1 MTTMELNAELFRQL
15 SIIAED
21 ESLMRK
27 AVKAVTRLAKQKET
41 EETEYIGKEEI
52 LKGIF
57 SMNYKI
63 IVKPSFEREAKW
75 LAKHYA
81 SFKKDYAALLDE
93 LERNPTAGTDL
104 GGGLRKIRMRIAS
117 KGKGK
122 SGGARVITFT
132 VVVAVEETEINLL
145 YIYDKAERESVS
157 AHEIEALLRKN
168 GL

>member
-1 MTTMELNAELFRQL
+1 
-15 SIIAED
+15 
-21 ESLMRK
+21 
-27 AVKAVTRLAKQKET
+27 
-41 EETEYIGKEEI
+41 
-52 LKGIF
+52 
-57 SMNYKI
+57 MNYKI
-63 IVKPSFEREAKW
+63 VLDRTFEKEVKQ
-75 LAKHYA
+75 LAKRYP
-81 SFKKDYAALLDE
+81 SLKSDIKALRDE
-93 LERNPTAGTDL
+93 ILANPTAGTDL

-122 SGGARVITFT
+122 SGGARVIT

>member
-1 MTTMELNAELFRQL
+1 
-15 SIIAED
+15 
-21 ESLMRK
+21 
-27 AVKAVTRLAKQKET
+27 
-41 EETEYIGKEEI
+41 
-52 LKGIF
+52 
-57 SMNYKI
+57 MNYKI
-63 IVKPSFEREAKW
+63 VLDRTFEKEVKR
-75 LAKHYA
+75 LAKRYP
-81 SFKKDYAALLDE
+81 SLKSDIKALRDE
-93 LERNPTAGTDL
+93 ILANPTAGTDL

-122 SGGARVITFT
+122 SGGARGITFT

>member
-1 MTTMELNAELFRQL
+1 
-15 SIIAED
+15 
-21 ESLMRK
+21 
-27 AVKAVTRLAKQKET
+27 
-41 EETEYIGKEEI
+41 
-52 LKGIF
+52 
-57 SMNYKI
+57 MNYKI
-63 IVKPSFEREAKW
+63 VLDRTFEKEVKRLVKRYPSLKSDIKALRDEI
-75 LAKHYA
+75 LA
-81 SFKKDYAALLDE
+81 
-93 LERNPTAGTDL
+93 NPTAGTDL

-145 YIYDKAERESVS
+145 YIYDKAERESVP

>member
-1 MTTMELNAELFRQL
+1 
-15 SIIAED
+15 
-21 ESLMRK
+21 
-27 AVKAVTRLAKQKET
+27 
-41 EETEYIGKEEI
+41 
-52 LKGIF
+52 
-57 SMNYKI
+57 MNYKI
-63 IVKPSFEREAKW
+63 VLDRTFEKEVKQ
-75 LAKHYA
+75 LAKRYP
-81 SFKKDYAALLDE
+81 SLKSDIKALRDE
-93 LERNPTAGTDL
+93 ILANPTAGTDL

-145 YIYDKAERESVS
+145 YIYDKAEPKSVS